1 MTTTTTTD
9 SSGASG
15 TSGQQLLAD
24 EIAYYDAHKKKLM
37 REHREQYL
45 LIKGSEL
52 IGSYESEDEAVAEG
66 IRRFV
71 SEPFL
76 VRLAGEDTPIL
87 SVPLLSIGMMT
98 LCQS

>member
-1 MTTTTTTD
+1 MTTTTTD
-9 SSGASG
+9 SSGASD

-24 EIAYYDAHKKKLM
+24 EIAYYKTHKKKLM
-37 REHREQYL
+37 REHRERYL
-45 LIKGSEL
+45 LIKGSAL
-52 IGSYESEDEAVAEG
+52 IGSYDSEDEAVAEG
-66 IRRFV
+66 IRQFD

-87 SVPLLSIGMMT
+87 SVPLLSIGMIT